1 MFAKKQAF
9 TTLHYRVMYTPQT
22 YFAALVLVV
31 ISMLCWGS
39 WANISKAL
47 PKWRIEYFYMDF
59 TLGFLLLVTVLG
71 ATLGS
76 AGSPGFRFFARLS
89 EAARSQVVFAL
100 LGGFLW
106 NVGNLLMVVSIM
118 IAGLAIAFPVTSVI
132 AMILGVAIS
141 YWTQPIG
148 NPVWLAAGVVVLV
161 AAVTTNAAAYRS
173 LRQTSDTSK
182 PRGGVRLAV
191 GAGILVGCFAPL
203 VARAL
208 SGRAALDS
216 YTVSFYFMVGA
227 ALATALVVP
236 IMLAHPI
243 LGDKGSLRGYLQ
255 GNLTW
260 HVLGLVAGGIWCFGT
275 VVNFL
280 SAKLVGMAISWGI
293 GSSASMVAALWGIFL
308 WKEFANSGRRA
319 KTWIAVSLV
328 CYLMGVVGVAIA
340 Y

>member
-1 MFAKKQAF
+1 
-9 TTLHYRVMYTPQT
+9 
-22 YFAALVLVV
+22 
-31 ISMLCWGS
+31 MLCWGS

-47 PKWRIEYFYMDF
+47 PKWRLEYFYLDF
-59 TLGFLLLVTVLG
+59 TLGFLLLVTALG

-76 AGSPGFRFFARLS
+76 AGSQGFGFFARLS

-106 NVGNLLMVVSIM
+106 NVGNLLLLASIM
-118 IAGLAIAFPVTSVI
+118 IVGLAIAFPVASVI
-132 AMILGVAIS
+132 AMILGVGMS
-141 YWTQPIG
+141 FWTQPIG
-148 NPVWLAAGVVVLV
+148 NPVWLTAGVVVLV
-161 AAVTTNAAAYRS
+161 GAVTTNAAAYRC
-173 LRQTSDTSK
+173 LRQFSDTSK
-182 PRGGVRLAV
+182 PKGGVGLAIV
-191 GAGILVGCFAPL
+191 AGILVGCFAPL

-208 SGRAALDS
+208 SGSAALDS

-227 ALATALVVP
+227 MLATALVVP
-236 IMLAHPI
+236 ILLAHP
-243 LGDKGSLRGYLQ
+243 LFGDKGSLGGYLQ
-255 GNLTW
+255 GSLTW

-280 SAKLVGMAISWGI
+280 SGKLVGMAISWGI

-308 WKEFANSGRRA
+308 WKEFANSGRSA
-319 KTWIAVSLV
+319 KILIAVSLF